1 MARKVLVAICASAG
15 LLWST
20 AFVGSVAF
28 AGSVMVPGIGG
39 DFRLQ
44 VNSFENRRFDSVM
57 RQQYDFSCGSA
68 AVASLLSFHYE
79 DQVTEHDVFIEML
92 ALADEEKV
100 RQEGFSML
108 DMKHYLEA
116 RGYQADGFRMPLT
129 GLREKVR
136 LPTIVLLNI
145 DGFQHFVLIKGIS
158 DDEVLVGDPAR
169 GLKVYSYPQFS
180 EYWNGTAFV
189 IRSHLEQGR
198 DAFLGEGHWPQVAR
212 APLQKGLGGPS
223 LGHTLPYWP
232 STREW

>member
-20 AFVGSVAF
+20 AFVGSVAV

-39 DFRLQ
+39 DFRLK
-44 VNSFENRRFDSVM
+44 VNSFESRRFDRVI

-68 AVASLLSFHYE
+68 AIASLLSFHYE

-145 DGFQHFVLIKGIS
+145 DGFQHFVVIKGIS

-198 DAFLGEGHWPQVAR
+198 DAFLGDGHWPQVAR
-212 APLQKGLGGPS
+212 APIQKGLGGPS

>member
-1 MARKVLVAICASAG
+1 MTTKVLVAICASAG

-20 AFVGSVAF
+20 AF

-39 DFRLQ
+39 DVR
-44 VNSFENRRFDSVM
+44 VNVTSFENRRFETVM

-68 AVASLLSFHYE
+68 AVASLLSFHYQ
-79 DQVTEHDVFIEML
+79 DRVTEHDVFVEMF
-92 ALADEEKV
+92 ALADEQKV
-100 RQEGFSML
+100 RQDGFSML
-108 DMKHYLEA
+108 DMKRYLEA

-129 GLREKVR
+129 GLKEKVR
-136 LPTIVLLNI
+136 LPMIVLLNI
-145 DGFQHFVLIKGIS
+145 DGFRHFVLIKGIS

-169 GLKVYSYPQFS
+169 GLKVYSYSKFS
-180 EYWNGTAFV
+180 EYWNGTAFI

-198 DAFLGEGHWPQVAR
+198 DGFLGEGQWPQVAR
-212 APLQKGLGGPS
+212 APIQRGLSGPS

>member
-1 MARKVLVAICASAG
+1 MVRKVLVAICTSAG

-20 AFVGSVAF
+20 AF

-39 DFRLQ
+39 DVR
-44 VNSFENRRFDSVM
+44 VEINSYENRRFDSVM

-68 AVASLLSFHYE
+68 AVASLLAFHYQ
-79 DQVTEHDVFIEML
+79 DQVTEHDVFVEML

-100 RQEGFSML
+100 RKHGFSML

-116 RGYQADGFRMPLT
+116 RGYRADGFRMALS

-136 LPTIVLLNI
+136 LPMIVLLNI
-145 DGFQHFVLIKGIS
+145 EGFRHFVLIKGIS
-158 DDEVLVGDPAR
+158 EDEVLVGDPAR
-169 GLKVYSYPQFS
+169 GLKVYSYAQFS
-180 EYWNGTAFV
+180 DYWNGTAFI

-212 APLQKGLGGPS
+212 APVQKGLGDPS
-223 LGHTLPYWP
+223 LGHILPYWP

>member
-20 AFVGSVAF
+20 AF

-39 DFRLQ
+39 DFRLK
-44 VNSFENRRFDSVM
+44 VKSFENRRFDSVM

-92 ALADEEKV
+92 ALADEKKV

-108 DMKHYLEA
+108 DMKHYLES

-129 GLREKVR
+129 GLKEQVR

-145 DGFQHFVLIKGIS
+145 DGFRHFVLIKGIS
-158 DDEVLVGDPAR
+158 DNEVLVGDPAR
-169 GLKVYSYPQFS
+169 GLKVYSYAQFS

-189 IRSHLEQGR
+189 IRSHLKQGR
-198 DAFLGEGHWPQVAR
+198 DGFLGDGQWPQVAR
-212 APLQKGLGGPS
+212 APTQEGLVGPS

-232 STREW
+232 SSREW

>member
-1 MARKVLVAICASAG
+1 MTRKVLVAVCASAG

-20 AFVGSVAF
+20 AF

-39 DFRLQ
+39 DLR
-44 VNSFENRRFDSVM
+44 VNVTSFENRRFDSVM

-68 AVASLLSFHYE
+68 AVASLLSFHYQ
-79 DQVTEHDVFIEML
+79 DRVTEHDVFIEML
-92 ALADEEKV
+92 ALADEQKV
-100 RQEGFSML
+100 RQHGFSML
-108 DMKHYLEA
+108 DMKRYLEA
-116 RGYQADGFRMPLT
+116 RGYKADGFRMPLA
-129 GLREKVR
+129 GLKEKVR
-136 LPTIVLLNI
+136 LPMIVLLDI
-145 DGFQHFVLIKGIS
+145 EGFRHFVLIKGIS

-169 GLKVYSYPQFS
+169 GLRVYSHSRFS

-198 DAFLGEGHWPQVAR
+198 DGFLGDGHWPQVAR
-212 APLQKGLGGPS
+212 APIQKGLSGPS

>member
-1 MARKVLVAICASAG
+1 MATKVLVAICASAG

-20 AFVGSVAF
+20 VF
-28 AGSVMVPGIGG
+28 AGTVMVPGIGG
-39 DFRLQ
+39 DFRLK

-68 AVASLLSFHYE
+68 AIASLLTFHYE
-79 DQVTEHDVFIEML
+79 DQVTEHDVFLEML
-92 ALADEEKV
+92 ALADEQKV

-116 RGYQADGFRMPLT
+116 RGYQADGFRMPLA
-129 GLREKVR
+129 GLRDKVR

-145 DGFQHFVLIKGIS
+145 DGFRHFVLIKGIS

-169 GLKVYSYPQFS
+169 GLKIYSYAQFS

-189 IRSHLEQGR
+189 IRSHLKQGR
-198 DAFLGEGHWPQVAR
+198 GGFLAGGHWPQVAR
-212 APLQKGLGGPS
+212 APTEKGLDGPS

-232 STREW
+232 SSREW

>member
-1 MARKVLVAICASAG
+1 MVRKVLVAICTSAG

-20 AFVGSVAF
+20 AF

-39 DFRLQ
+39 DVR
-44 VNSFENRRFDSVM
+44 VEINSYENRRFDSVI

-68 AVASLLSFHYE
+68 AVASLLAFHYE
-79 DQVTEHDVFIEML
+79 DQVTEHDVFVEML
-92 ALADEEKV
+92 ALADEQKV
-100 RQEGFSML
+100 RKHGFSML

-116 RGYQADGFRMPLT
+116 RGYRADGFRMALS

-136 LPTIVLLNI
+136 LPMIVLLNI
-145 DGFQHFVLIKGIS
+145 EGFRHFVLIKGIS
-158 DDEVLVGDPAR
+158 EDEVLVGDPAR
-169 GLKVYSYPQFS
+169 GLKVYSYAQFS
-180 EYWNGTAFV
+180 DYWNGTAFI

-212 APLQKGLGGPS
+212 APVQKGLGDPS
-223 LGHTLPYWP
+223 LGHILPYWP

>member
-1 MARKVLVAICASAG
+1 MARKVLVAICTSAG

-20 AFVGSVAF
+20 AF

-39 DFRLQ
+39 DVRIEI
-44 VNSFENRRFDSVM
+44 NSYENRRFDSVM

-68 AVASLLSFHYE
+68 AVASLLAFHYE
-79 DQVTEHDVFIEML
+79 DQVTEHDVFVEML

-100 RQEGFSML
+100 RKHGFSML

-116 RGYQADGFRMPLT
+116 RGYRADGFRMALS

-136 LPTIVLLNI
+136 LPMIVLLDI
-145 DGFQHFVLIKGIS
+145 EGFRHFVLIKGIS
-158 DDEVLVGDPAR
+158 EDEVLVGDPAR
-169 GLKVYSYPQFS
+169 GLKVYSYAQFS
-180 EYWNGTAFV
+180 DYWNGTAFI

-212 APLQKGLGGPS
+212 APVQKGLGDPS
-223 LGHTLPYWP
+223 LGHILPYWP

>member
-1 MARKVLVAICASAG
+1 MAARTLTILCVGVG

-20 AFVGSVAF
+20 AF

-39 DFRLQ
+39 DFRLT
-44 VNSFENRRFDSVM
+44 VKSFESRRFDSVL

-79 DQVTEHDVFIEML
+79 DQVTEHEVFIDML

-100 RQEGFSML
+100 RRHGFSML
-108 DMKHYLEA
+108 DMKRYLA
-116 RGYQADGFRMPLT
+116 SRGYQADGFRLPLE

-136 LPTIVLLNI
+136 LPMIVLLNI
-145 DGFQHFVLIKGIS
+145 EGFRHFVLIKGIS
-158 DDEVLVGDPAR
+158 DDEVLIGDPAR
-169 GLKVYSYPQFS
+169 GLKVYPHETFS
-180 EYWNGTAFV
+180 EYWDGTAFV
-189 IRSHLEQGR
+189 IRSHLDQGR
-198 DAFLGEGHWPQVAR
+198 DHFLDDGHWPQVAR

>member
-1 MARKVLVAICASAG
+1 MVRKVLVAICTSAG

-20 AFVGSVAF
+20 AF

-39 DFRLQ
+39 DVR
-44 VNSFENRRFDSVM
+44 VEINSYENRRFDSVI

-68 AVASLLSFHYE
+68 AVASLLAFHYQ
-79 DQVTEHDVFIEML
+79 DQVTEHDVFVEML

-100 RQEGFSML
+100 RKHGFSML

-116 RGYQADGFRMPLT
+116 RGYRADGFRMALS

-136 LPTIVLLNI
+136 LPMIVLLNI
-145 DGFQHFVLIKGIS
+145 EGFRHFVLIKGIS
-158 DDEVLVGDPAR
+158 EDEVLVGDPAR
-169 GLKVYSYPQFS
+169 GLKVYSYAQFS
-180 EYWNGTAFV
+180 DYWNGTAFI

-212 APLQKGLGGPS
+212 APVQKGLGDPS
-223 LGHTLPYWP
+223 LGHILPYWP

>member
-1 MARKVLVAICASAG
+1 MVRKVLVAVCTSAG

-20 AFVGSVAF
+20 AF

-39 DFRLQ
+39 DVR
-44 VNSFENRRFDSVM
+44 VEINSYENRRFDSVI

-68 AVASLLSFHYE
+68 AVASLLAFHYQ
-79 DQVTEHDVFIEML
+79 DQVTEHDVFVEML

-100 RQEGFSML
+100 RKHGFSML

-116 RGYQADGFRMPLT
+116 RGYRADGFRMALS

-136 LPTIVLLNI
+136 LPMIVLLNI
-145 DGFQHFVLIKGIS
+145 EGFRHFVLIKGIS
-158 DDEVLVGDPAR
+158 EDEVLVGDPAR
-169 GLKVYSYPQFS
+169 GLKVYSYAQFS
-180 EYWNGTAFV
+180 DYWNDTAFI

-212 APLQKGLGGPS
+212 APVQKGLGDPS
-223 LGHTLPYWP
+223 LGHILPYWP

>member
-1 MARKVLVAICASAG
+1 MVRKVLVAICTSAG

-20 AFVGSVAF
+20 AF

-39 DFRLQ
+39 DVR
-44 VNSFENRRFDSVM
+44 VEINSYENRRFDSVM

-68 AVASLLSFHYE
+68 AVASLLAFHYQ
-79 DQVTEHDVFIEML
+79 DQVTEHDVFVEML

-100 RQEGFSML
+100 RKHGFSML

-116 RGYQADGFRMPLT
+116 RGYRADGFRMALN

-136 LPTIVLLNI
+136 LPMIVLLNI
-145 DGFQHFVLIKGIS
+145 EGFRHFVLIKGIS
-158 DDEVLVGDPAR
+158 EDEVLVGDPAR
-169 GLKVYSYPQFS
+169 GLKVYSYAQFS
-180 EYWNGTAFV
+180 DYWNGTAFI

-212 APLQKGLGGPS
+212 APVQKGLGDPS
-223 LGHTLPYWP
+223 LGHILPYWP

>member
-20 AFVGSVAF
+20 AF
-28 AGSVMVPGIGG
+28 AGTVTLPGIGG
-39 DFRLQ
+39 DVR
-44 VNSFENRRFDSVM
+44 VKVSSFENRRFDSVM

-68 AVASLLSFHYE
+68 AVASLLSFHYN
-79 DQVTEHDVFIEML
+79 DQVTEHDVFVKML
-92 ALADEEKV
+92 ALADEKKV

-129 GLREKVR
+129 GLKEKVR
-136 LPTIVLLNI
+136 LPMIVLLNI
-145 DGFQHFVLIKGIS
+145 DGFRHFVLIKGIS
-158 DDEVLVGDPAR
+158 ADEVLVGDPAR
-169 GLKVYSYPQFS
+169 GLKVFSYAKFS
-180 EYWNGTAFV
+180 EYWNGTAFI

-198 DAFLGEGHWPQVAR
+198 DGFLDDGVWPQVAR
-212 APLQKGLGGPS
+212 APIRRSFGGPS

-232 STREW
+232 STR

>member
-1 MARKVLVAICASAG
+1 MTTRVLVAVCASTG

-20 AFVGSVAF
+20 AF

-39 DFRLQ
+39 DVR
-44 VNSFENRRFDSVM
+44 VNVTSFENRRFETVM

-68 AVASLLSFHYE
+68 AVASLLSFHYQ
-79 DQVTEHDVFIEML
+79 DPVTEHDVFVEMF
-92 ALADEEKV
+92 ALADEQKV
-100 RQEGFSML
+100 RRDGFSML
-108 DMKHYLEA
+108 DMKRYLEA

-129 GLREKVR
+129 GLKEKVR
-136 LPTIVLLNI
+136 LPMIVLLNI
-145 DGFQHFVLIKGIS
+145 NGFRHFVLIKGIS

-169 GLKVYSYPQFS
+169 GLKVYSYSKFS

-198 DAFLGEGHWPQVAR
+198 GGFLGEGRWPQVAR
-212 APLQKGLGGPS
+212 APIQKGLSGPS

-232 STREW
+232 SSREW